1 MKFINYLKSI
11 EGIGIYPL
19 ISLLIFFGFFATLL
33 YMVFKADRKAIDKIK
48 NIPFDNPI
56 N

>member
-11 EGIGIYPL
+11 EGVGIYPL

-33 YMVFKADRKAIDKIK
+33 YMVFRADKRAIDKIK
-48 NIPFDNPI
+48 NIPFDNQ
-56 N
+56 